1 MSKAAEA
8 LSAIAA
14 AYADPDAV
22 ARRLAGDGTRIIRT
36 IGLDAPFTMLRA
48 AGFVPVRVQLIAGDT
63 PRADALLGPATGRR
77 RGHRLLEW
85 MLDPEQAQTP
95 ILITRADEQQAHLFA
110 VVRELKRLNEPGPR
124 NVHCLDLL
132 HQPRASSHRYNRA
145 RINRLNHWLGELG
158 GSRVDDEQIAQA
170 AAADRIVQSKLLSL
184 QELRV
189 NGHLSGSDML
199 HCIGAAAI
207 LPPETLVPLLDQL
220 LDDTASFLLRSGER
234 VWLTGSALEDDT
246 CYTAIEADGAVII
259 GDTHDWGSARL
270 NNPPPEALDAV
281 SDPLRQ
287 VPLAASH
294 MADLAARCVAE
305 ARAADAARIL
315 LVASDHD
322 QSALWLLPALRA
334 QAGDLPVKV
343 RVDPA
348 PKSKPATPAKKSGSP
363 APAPQRSRKLLSVAG
378 DFGTYQRQWFSD
390 IREQVAAGAPFAIV
404 NANAPQEILR
414 ALGIPFVVNQW
425 WASIVAAKRQS
436 RRYSELLK
444 AHDYP
449 ARIEA
454 YSTQALAAAFD
465 DSDEAPWGGVPSP
478 DFVHAVLST
487 DPTLPIFE
495 AMAKEHDASAY
506 LYERTTDPRDTIE
519 TRWWEVMPD
528 HWDEALEEERIDLL
542 TAELRDAI
550 AQLETAT
557 GRSFDPERFVEVMNL
572 VNEQEQYYR
581 ETRDLIA
588 RTVPAPISVVDQM
601 PATMVPQWH
610 RGTEW
615 ARDAAKAFRD
625 EVATRVADGKG
636 AVADERVR
644 LAWVGRGL
652 WSDTAF
658 YQKWEQSHGAVF
670 VCSMYLSLAADGYIR
685 HFDEGRDPMRAL
697 AARFLTMGDELRM
710 PSWAGPWHV
719 AEAQRHQVDGAVA
732 IDDADPFV
740 IRALEDAGVPV
751 LRLSL
756 DNFANDADEI
766 DALHDRVTRFIEGEA
781 GEMAARRRGAA
792 S

>member
-1 MSKAAEA
+1 MTKAAEA

-22 ARRLAGDGTRIIRT
+22 ARRLAGDGIRIIRT
-36 IGLDAPFTMLRA
+36 IGSDAPVTLLRA
-48 AGFVPVRVQLIAGDT
+48 AGFAPVRVQPIAGDT

-85 MLDPEQAQTP
+85 MLDPQQAQTP

-110 VVRELKRLNEPGPR
+110 VVRELKRLGEPGPR
-124 NVHCLDLL
+124 NIHCLDLL
-132 HQPRASSHRYNRA
+132 HQPRETSHRYNRA
-145 RINRLNHWLGELG
+145 RIERLNQWLGELG
-158 GSRVDDEQIAQA
+158 GNSANDDRIARA
-170 AAADRIVQSKLLSL
+170 AAADRMVHSRLLSL
-184 QELRV
+184 QELRAE
-189 NGHLSGSDML
+189 GRLSGVDML

-207 LPPETLVPLLDQL
+207 LPSETLVELLDQL
-220 LDDTASFLLRSGER
+220 LDDAASLPPSKGER
-234 VWLTGSALEDDT
+234 IWLAGSAQEDDAL
-246 CYTAIEADGAVII
+246 YTAIEADGAVII

-270 NNPPPEALDAV
+270 SDALPETLDAV
-281 SDPLRQ
+281 SDPQRR

-294 MADLAARCVAE
+294 MADLAKRCVAD
-305 ARAADAARIL
+305 ARAASAAKIL
-315 LVASDHD
+315 LVASDTD
-322 QSALWLLPALRA
+322 QSAPWLLPALRA
-334 QAGDLPVKV
+334 ETSDMPVEM
-343 RVDPA
+343 RVDPVA
-348 PKSKPATPAKKSGSP
+348 THKASKSAKKGD
-363 APAPQRSRKLLSVAG
+363 APAPQRSRKLLSVAA

-390 IREQVAAGAPFAIV
+390 IRDQAAAGAPFAIV

-436 RRYSELLK
+436 RRYSELLRS
-444 AHDYP
+444 HDYP
-449 ARIEA
+449 ARVEA

-465 DSDEAPWGGVPSP
+465 DSEEAPWGGVPSP

-528 HWDEALEEERIDLL
+528 HWDEALEKERINLL

-550 AQLETAT
+550 AVLEAGT
-557 GRSFDPERFVEVMNL
+557 GRSFDPDRFVEVMHL

-625 EVATRVADGKG
+625 EVATRVAQGKG

-658 YQKWEQSHGAVF
+658 YQKWEERHGAVF

-685 HFDEGRDPMRAL
+685 HFDKGRDPMRAL

-740 IRALEDAGVPV
+740 IRALEDAGIPV

-766 DALHDRVTRFIEGEA
+766 DALHDRVTRFIEGTA
-781 GEMAARRRGAA
+781 GDMAKRRRGATA
-792 S
+792 